1 MELQD
6 INI

>member
-6 INI
+6 